1 VSDVISGQRTAPAGS
16 PSNTPPAAAARRRR
30 GSGRWRENLTGYLF
44 VGPNLVLLGAFLFT
58 PLILVILLSFQKASS
73 FGPTEWIGL
82 SNYRHLFGDP
92 VFWRVLLNTAI
103 FTVATVPTSI
113 FIGLVLAE
121 LLNRAVPAQK
131 TLRTIIFLPIVISG
145 LVTSLIGLLLFDE
158 GIGVLNGMLG
168 AVGVGPVH
176 WQTNGALAML
186 SVILMTLW
194 TRVGFAMVI
203 YLAAMQDIPG
213 EIYEAAAVDGAPP
226 LQRFW
231 RITTPML
238 SNSTLF
244 LFVMNIIWS
253 FQIFDVIYV
262 MTNGGPGYDTSMLV
276 TYAYNEGFGSARDYG
291 YGSTIGV
298 VLFVITLVVS
308 IVQLR
313 FQKKGEES

>member
-1 VSDVISGQRTAPAGS
+1 MSDVISGQRVSSAGN
-16 PSNTPPAAAARRRR
+16 PSDIPPRVAERRRR
-30 GSGRWRENLTGYLF
+30 RSSRWRENLTGYLF
-44 VGPNLVLLGAFLFT
+44 VGPNLILLGAFLFT

-82 SNYRHLFGDP
+82 ANYRHLFSDP

-121 LLNRAVPAQK
+121 LLNRAVPGK
-131 TLRTIIFLPIVISG
+131 RTLRTIIFLPIVISG

-158 GIGVLNGMLG
+158 GVGVLNGMLG
-168 AVGVGPVH
+168 AVGIAPVH
-176 WQTNGALAML
+176 WQTNGVLAML

-213 EIYEAAAVDGAPP
+213 EVYEAADVDGAPA
-226 LQRFW
+226 LQRFF
-231 RITTPML
+231 RITVPML
-238 SNSTLF
+238 SNSTVF

-276 TYAYNEGFGSARDYG
+276 TYAYNEGFGEARDYG

-298 VLFVITLVVS
+298 VLFVITLLVS
-308 IVQLR
+308 ILQLR
-313 FQKKGEES
+313 IQKKKEES